1 MAFANKVLV
10 FMISL
15 GATARFQVSTGFT
28 ASRTSHLAF
37 HPFGC
42 TKDHQ
47 RTFQTTPAER
57 ERRCRLRL
65 SGDFPEMEEDEYK
78 GTIDWDEEWKKVVRG
93 QGQPI
98 ERISGNP
105 KSDLEKAAV
114 LAQREAEATIFK
126 MKTKAKQAV
135 NVKSLQSDWKF
146 WVAILA
152 VISVVTS
159 IISASGQSGQIYTNE
174 SYYI

>member
-1 MAFANKVLV
+1 MAFADKVLLL
-10 FMISL
+10 MISL
-15 GATARFQVSTGFT
+15 GATARFQVSTGFP
-28 ASRTSHLAF
+28 SHTAF
-37 HPFGC
+37 HSFGC
-42 TKDHQ
+42 TTNHQ
-47 RTFQTTPAER
+47 TTFQTTSVER

-135 NVKSLQSDWKF
+135 NVKSLQSDWK
-146 WVAILA
+146 VRNLSLLNLTM
-152 VISVVTS
+152 VLLYSVS
-159 IISASGQSGQIYTNE
+159 L
-174 SYYI
+174 